1 MVTPT
6 GDDIAQQL
14 VSPLVKI
21 GQDAA
26 QRISKGKPFPLV
38 LSPVEEGVNFVQ
50 LQEYFL
56 ANHDIIR

>member
-6 GDDIAQQL
+6 GDIALQL

-21 GQDAA
+21 GQDPA

-38 LSPVEEGVNFVQ
+38 LSPVEEGINFVQ